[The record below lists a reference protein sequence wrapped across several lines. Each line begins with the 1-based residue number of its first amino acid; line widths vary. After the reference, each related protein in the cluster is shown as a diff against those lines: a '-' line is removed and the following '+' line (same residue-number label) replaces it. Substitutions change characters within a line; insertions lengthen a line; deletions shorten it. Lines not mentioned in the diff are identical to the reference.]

1 MQRTEGRNHR
11 ATGPG
16 SGAPAPPQN
25 RELTHLHVWF
35 FFFISWMLL
44 TNKFLSPASHEIL
57 SLLTILRKVNFVNLN
72 VMYMYNVLALI
83 ANLQNWLP

>member
-16 SGAPAPPQN
+16 GGAPAPPQN
-25 RELTHLHVWF
+25 RELTDLHVCF

-44 TNKFLSPASHEIL
+44 SNKFLSPASHEIL

-72 VMYMYNVLALI
+72 VMYNVLALI

>member
-16 SGAPAPPQN
+16 GGAPAPPQN
-25 RELTHLHVWF
+25 RELTHLHVYF

>member
-16 SGAPAPPQN
+16 GGAPAPPQN
-25 RELTHLHVWF
+25 RELTHLHVCF

-72 VMYMYNVLALI
+72 VMYMYNVLALT

>member
-16 SGAPAPPQN
+16 GGAPAPPQN
-25 RELTHLHVWF
+25 RELTHLHVCF

-72 VMYMYNVLALI
+72 VMYNVLALI

>member
-16 SGAPAPPQN
+16 GGAPAPPQN

-72 VMYMYNVLALI
+72 VMYMSVY
-83 ANLQNWLP
+83 

>member
-16 SGAPAPPQN
+16 GGAPAPPQN

-72 VMYMYNVLALI
+72 VMYNVLALI

>member
-1 MQRTEGRNHR
+1 MQWTEGRNHR

-16 SGAPAPPQN
+16 GGAPAPPQN
-25 RELTHLHVWF
+25 RELTHLHVYF

-72 VMYMYNVLALI
+72 VMYNVLALI

>member
-16 SGAPAPPQN
+16 GGAPAPPQN
-25 RELTHLHVWF
+25 RELTHLHVCF

>member
-16 SGAPAPPQN
+16 GGAPAPPQN
-25 RELTHLHVWF
+25 RELTHLHVCF
-35 FFFISWMLL
+35 FFSWMFL

-72 VMYMYNVLALI
+72 VMYNVLALI